1 MVSPVLKEIRE
12 YEAAQHVR
20 ARIEQ
25 MQEARQGKVYIVGT
39 DDIAALEKRIRE
51 ETENGLEA

>member
-25 MQEARQGKVYIVGT
+25 LHEAQQNRVLVIAT
-39 DDIAALEKRIRE
+39 DDMAALEKHLEE